1 MALSSQAK
9 IHVIRLRPG
18 EDLKKAI
25 VEFAASNEFMAAV
38 MVTCVGSLTE
48 YNLRFA
54 NQKEGRSGTGH
65 FEIVSLVG
73 TVSRSSVHLHLC
85 ISDEKGMTTGGH
97 LLDGNRVYTTAEI
110 AIAELPQLEFQRTF
124 DEASGYKE
132 LNILSR

>member
-1 MALSSQAK
+1 MSLFSQAK

-18 EDLKKAI
+18 EDLKKSI
-25 VEFAASNEFMAAV
+25 LDYAAQNEFRAAV
-38 MVTCVGSLTE
+38 IVTCVGSLTE

-54 NQKEGRSGTGH
+54 NQKEGKSDTGH

-73 TVSRSSVHLHLC
+73 TISDSSVHLHLC
-85 ISDEKGMTTGGH
+85 ISNEKGITTGGH

-132 LNILSR
+132 LTILSR